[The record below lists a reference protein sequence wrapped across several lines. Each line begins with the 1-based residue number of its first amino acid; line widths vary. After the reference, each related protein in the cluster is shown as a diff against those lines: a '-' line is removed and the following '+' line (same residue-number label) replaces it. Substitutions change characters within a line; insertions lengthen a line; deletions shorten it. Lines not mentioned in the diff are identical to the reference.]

1 MKTEVLSPS
10 NKALKINL
18 DHSIFGT
25 IAEIGGGQEVAREFF
40 RAGGASRT
48 VAKSVSAY
56 DKNFSDAFYKAKSGR
71 YVSEARLNK
80 MLDTEYSEV
89 VDILKKERGSSTR
102 FFAFAN
108 TVETINYK
116 KNNQGHGWIG
126 IRFQHNAQS
135 EPNDVI
141 LHTILHEKDTFL
153 QQGTLGILGINLIY
167 ACYFYNDNSDDFL
180 TSLMDTLSP
189 GRLEI
194 NMISISGPVFENYD
208 NRLLSVKLV
217 KHGMTPVSVFDRN
230 GHVQQPGDM
239 LFNKDVMVLRGS
251 FRPVTYLELDMLKSG
266 FALFKKEINE
276 DHPWKNETSVV
287 LCEITLNNL
296 LDEGKFQEKD
306 FLDRVD
312 LLNGM
317 GQNVM
322 ITNFKEFYRLS
333 AYFSQFK
340 INLLRMILGADIL
353 KKVLDEKYYS
363 DLKGGV
369 LEAFGQLFGNHVKL
383 YIYPYFQAKLKS
395 SVHSKNIAVP
405 ENLKKLYEYL
415 LDNKKIL
422 DISTQK
428 TIATPDSSKKVAE
441 MIKKNTKGWESLV
454 PVYISENI
462 IKKGLFGHKT
472 RN

>member
-1 MKTEVLSPS
+1 MMKTEILSPS

-48 VAKSVSAY
+48 VAKSISAY
-56 DKNFSDAFYKAKSGR
+56 DKNFSDAFYKSKSGR
-71 YVSEARLNK
+71 YVSETRLKK
-80 MLDTEYSEV
+80 MLDIEYSEI
-89 VDILKKERGSSTR
+89 VDILKSERGSTTR

-108 TVETINYK
+108 TVETLNYK

-126 IRFQHNAQS
+126 IRFQHTAQS

-141 LHTILHEKDTFL
+141 LHTILHENDTFL

-167 ACYFYNDNSDDFL
+167 ACYFYNENSDDFL
-180 TSLMDTLSP
+180 TSLLDNLSYS
-189 GRLEI
+189 RLEI
-194 NMISISGPVFENYD
+194 NMISISGSCFENYD

-217 KHGMTPVSVFDRN
+217 KHGLTPVSIFDRN
-230 GHVQQPGDM
+230 GQVQQPGDM

-251 FRPVTYLELDMLKSG
+251 FRPVTYLEMDMLKSG
-266 FALFKKEINE
+266 FALFKKEVNE
-276 DHPWKNETSVV
+276 SHPWQNESSVV

-296 LDEGKFQEKD
+296 MDNGEFHEKD

-333 AYFSQFK
+333 TYFSQFK
-340 INLLRMILGADIL
+340 INLLRMILGANIL
-353 KKVLDEKYYS
+353 KKVIDEKYYS
-363 DLKGGV
+363 DLKGGI
-369 LEAFGQLFGNHVKL
+369 LEAFGSLFGNHVKL
-383 YIYPYFQAKLKS
+383 YIYPYYPAK
-395 SVHSKNIAVP
+395 SKESFNSNNIEVP
-405 ENLKKLYEYL
+405 VNLQKLYGYL
-415 LDNKKIL
+415 LENKKIL
-422 DISTQK
+422 DINTQK
-428 TIATPDSSKKVAE
+428 VLQSPDSNKKVAE
-441 MIKKNTKGWESLV
+441 MIKKKINGWEKLV

-462 IKKGLFGHKT
+462 IKKGLFGH
-472 RN
+472 NNI